1 MPSDITNL
9 ANDNS
14 AIPPSIMSHVSIG
27 VADMERATA
36 FYDAVMGALGYRQV
50 MAHKDVAVAYGTRFP
65 EFWVQLPHNKKK
77 AGPAANGTHFA
88 FTASS
93 KEAVDAFHAAALANG
108 GTDDG
113 APGFRPE
120 YGEPY
125 YGAFVHDPDGHKI
138 EAMIWDGPLS
148 GS

>member
-1 MPSDITNL
+1 MSSDIANL

-14 AIPPSIMSHVSIG
+14 AIPPSILSHVSIG
-27 VADMERATA
+27 VADMNRATA
-36 FYDAVMGALGYRQV
+36 FYDAVMAALGYGRV
-50 MAHKDVAVAYGTRFP
+50 MSHEDVAVAYGARFP
-65 EFWVQLPHNKKK
+65 EFWVQVPHNKDK
-77 AGPAANGTHFA
+77 AGPPSNGTHFA
-88 FTASS
+88 FTAPS
-93 KEAVDAFHAAALANG
+93 KAAVDAFHAAALANG
-108 GTDDG
+108 GSDDG

-138 EAMIWDGPLS
+138 EAMIWDGPLK